1 MTSAKIKLPIA
12 FEHREVGLVP
22 HFTLYTYSK
31 LMVDVLSFWM
41 CVKQSDIDVVTF
53 ASDLRAPFMVISP
66 EFAQVN
72 EFSSFA
78 FAIMRRL
85 YFPIPIN
92 KIESVSYFIH

>member
-1 MTSAKIKLPIA
+1 MTPAEIKFFIA
-12 FEHREVGLVP
+12 FDYIQVGLVP
-22 HFTLYTYSK
+22 DFMLWKYSK
-31 LMVDVLSFWM
+31 LDNVLRFWM

-53 ASDLRAPFMVISP
+53 ASDLRAPFMVVSP

-85 YFPIPIN
+85 YFPNPIN